1 MAAKKT
7 IKRKANRESIHR
19 VVREH
24 IRAGRSQKQIIDL
37 MKRAGY
43 SASYLAEARKVY
55 TKEKQFVQRMRTGK
69 NPGVVSA
76 IKKIGGK
83 ALKVAGGAVKGA
95 ARAAKNP
102 RDRRKSVSEKNFT
115 QHASLWYSQGKSTAY
130 VVAKLRGYGFNV
142 SESKRIAREAR
153 VPSRYDV
160 RVFGKN
166 PGYTDLVIRGTAKK
180 TPTGWKVGSKSFP
193 QGKGTVKVSSNYYL
207 DRATGTVYAKRQ
219 RNPSDTSQKFSPL
232 SDAQLS
238 AKYSQAKAEFKG
250 LEKEKRAVL
259 AALNS
264 IDGRGTKGWGQ
275 GRPPQPLLDSYKS
288 AKRLY
293 EETFTHAAKLDDWIA
308 RAADELKSR
317 HKSRKNVAQG
327 FYDASGIF
335 HPIRS
340 STDYDEGRV
349 GTTTRK
355 KAAKNAK
362 AKAGSSARFG
372 ATKKAKS
379 SVKSLASRRL
389 ARTTSTGKRL
399 KSRKRN
405 DGATERREEFAG
417 KSPGQKELYFPQGTP
432 GGLSTLG
439 PLVLI
444 CTEVGDLQPQANG
457 LYLAQDGKEKLYV
470 GSSRNGAV
478 AEPDTD
484 FRKVTRIE
492 YRCKKPHIGEP
503 KDVIW
508 FHDFE
513 APLPRLRSDSDG
525 ALHFEG
531 GDYRIKRE
539 GIVG

>member
-1 MAAKKT
+1 MAARKP

-24 IRAGRSQKQIIDL
+24 VRAGRSQKQIIDL
-37 MKRAGY
+37 MKAAGY

-55 TKEKQFVQRMRTGK
+55 TREKQFVHRMRTGK

-160 RVFGKN
+160 KVFGKN

-219 RNPSDTSQKFSPL
+219 RNPFDTSQKFSSL
-232 SDAQLS
+232 SDAELS
-238 AKYSQAKAEFKG
+238 AKYSKAKAEFRG
-250 LEKEKRAVL
+250 LEKEKRAVYL
-259 AALNS
+259 ALN
-264 IDGRGTKGWGQ
+264 RKEEEVTKAWEQ
-275 GRPPQPLLDSYKS
+275 GRPSQSLLDSYKS
-288 AKRLY
+288 ARRLY
-293 EETFTHAAKLDDWIA
+293 EETYSHAAKLDDWIA

-317 HKSRKNVAQG
+317 HKSRKNVAQV
-327 FYDASGIF
+327 
-335 HPIRS
+335 RS
-340 STDYDEGRV
+340 SVDYDEGRV
-349 GTTTRK
+349 GTATRK
-355 KAAKNAK
+355 KAAKKAK

-417 KSPGQKELYFPQGTP
+417 KSTGHKDLYFPKGTP

-470 GSSRNGAV
+470 GSSRNGAM

-492 YRCKKPHIGEP
+492 YRCKKPHLGES

-525 ALHFEG
+525 ALHFDG

>member
-1 MAAKKT
+1 MAARKP

-83 ALKVAGGAVKGA
+83 AFKVVGGAIKGA
-95 ARAAKNP
+95 ARAA
-102 RDRRKSVSEKNFT
+102 R
-115 QHASLWYSQGKSTAY
+115 
-130 VVAKLRGYGFNV
+130 
-142 SESKRIAREAR
+142 
-153 VPSRYDV
+153 
-160 RVFGKN
+160 N
-166 PGYTDLVIRGTAKK
+166 PGYTDLVIRGIAKK

-219 RNPSDTSQKFSPL
+219 RNPFDTSQKFSSL
-232 SDAQLS
+232 SDAELS
-238 AKYSQAKAEFKG
+238 AKYSKAKTEFRG
-250 LEKEKRAVL
+250 LEKEKRAVYL
-259 AALNS
+259 ALN
-264 IDGRGTKGWGQ
+264 RKEEEVTKAWEQ
-275 GRPPQPLLDSYKS
+275 GRPPQSLLDSYKS

-293 EETFTHAAKLDDWIA
+293 EETYSHAAKLDDWIA

-340 STDYDEGRV
+340 SADYDEGRV
-349 GTTTRK
+349 GTVTRK
-355 KAAKNAK
+355 KAAKKAK

-389 ARTTSTGKRL
+389 VRTTSTGKRL

-417 KSPGQKELYFPQGTP
+417 KSTGHKELYFPKGTP

-470 GSSRNGAV
+470 GSARNGAM

-492 YRCKKPHIGEP
+492 YRCKKPHLGES